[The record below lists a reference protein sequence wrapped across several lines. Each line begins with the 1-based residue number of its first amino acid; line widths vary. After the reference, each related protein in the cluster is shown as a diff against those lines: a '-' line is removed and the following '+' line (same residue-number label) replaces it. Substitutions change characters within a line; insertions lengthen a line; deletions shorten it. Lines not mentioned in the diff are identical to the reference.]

1 MQKQR
6 RKIGYSIQG
15 FYSSQNEIWF
25 QSYIAKSEHA
35 SSIIITEYEFGGV
48 DYWTGTVEWTTGLER
63 WSGLLDWSGGVDYWS
78 ACHTHTPNKATR
90 ARFFFATLV
99 VRAVTHE
106 AAIAR
111 LYYLRQVLIWQLTSS
126 TVCLLRMLA
135 W

>member
-1 MQKQR
+1 MRSMDIVYLFRKQR
-6 RKIGYSIQG
+6 G
-15 FYSSQNEIWF
+15 
-25 QSYIAKSEHA
+25 
-35 SSIIITEYEFGGV
+35 EYEFGGV

-63 WSGLLDWSGGVDYWS
+63 WSGLLECVSYS
-78 ACHTHTPNKATR
+78 HPKQSNKSTI
-90 ARFFFATLV
+90 FFATLV

-111 LYYLRQVLIWQLTSS
+111 LYYLRHVLIWQLTSS